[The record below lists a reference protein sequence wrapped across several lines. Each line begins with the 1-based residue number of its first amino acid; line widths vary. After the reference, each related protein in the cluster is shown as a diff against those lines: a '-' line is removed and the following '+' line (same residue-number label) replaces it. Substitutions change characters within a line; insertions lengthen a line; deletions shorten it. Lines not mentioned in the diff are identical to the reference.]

1 MSLVPQIRPT
11 LVVIVAAVVPLFVRS
26 PYLMGV
32 LHLALVYVILVQGFN
47 FTQGFLGR
55 TSLGHVGFWAIGA
68 YATALLTTN
77 FAIPP
82 VAAMLV
88 GVGAAGLAAAGLAV
102 LTNRMQAFYL
112 ALATLG
118 FGQIVQI
125 VANNWTEVTRGS
137 NGVTGIPYFSVL
149 GFEFSSRVSQYY
161 LLLAVVVMG
170 VWVTHRFIAS
180 RLGREAFATRQ
191 SEVAA
196 ESLGVRTNRLKTMTL
211 IVSAV
216 YAAVAGSL
224 YAHTFLYIS
233 PDVFSFAAMLLIL
246 AMLVVGGQQ
255 TVWGPVVGAVL
266 VTSLPELFR
275 MSDRYYLLIFGLVLY
290 GVMVK
295 MPGGIVGLFARLRLR
310 RDEPHE
316 AEGTDAPQEP
326 GGTSRSAEAVA
337 P

>member
-1 MSLVPQIRPT
+1 MVRPALVM
-11 LVVIVAAVVPLFVRS
+11 VAAAVVPMLVGS
-26 PYLMGV
+26 PYLIGV

-77 FAIPP
+77 FNVPP
-82 VAAMLV
+82 MAAMLI
-88 GVGAAGLAAAGLAV
+88 GVGLSALAAVALAA

-137 NGVTGIPYFSVL
+137 NGVTAIPYFSLL
-149 GFEFSSRVSQYY
+149 GYEFASPMSQYY
-161 LLLAVVVMG
+161 LLLSVVALG

-180 RLGREAFATRQ
+180 RLGREAFAVRQ

-211 IVSAV
+211 VTSAV

-224 YAHTFLYIS
+224 YAHTFVYIS
-233 PDVFSFAAMLLIL
+233 PGVFSFAAMLLIL

-255 TVWGPVVGAVL
+255 TVWGPVVGAVI
-266 VTSLPELFR
+266 VTFLPELFR
-275 MSDRYYLLIFGLVLY
+275 TSDRYYLLIYGLVLY
-290 GVMVK
+290 AVMVR
-295 MPGGIVGLFARLRLR
+295 MPDGIVGMFSRLRQR
-310 RDEPHE
+310 RDEHALPEERVHPE
-316 AEGTDAPQEP
+316 A
-326 GGTSRSAEAVA
+326 SRPDAEAVR